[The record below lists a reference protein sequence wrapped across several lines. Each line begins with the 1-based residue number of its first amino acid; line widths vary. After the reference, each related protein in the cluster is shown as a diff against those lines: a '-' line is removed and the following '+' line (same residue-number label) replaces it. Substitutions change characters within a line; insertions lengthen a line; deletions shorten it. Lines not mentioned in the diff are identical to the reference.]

1 MFRLVSVEST
11 LFMQLLLLM
20 ALEVMLGGV
29 TVVHGTSP
37 SSDVIKLLSHW
48 KVLVYIDLLKVL
60 LGTL

>member
-1 MFRLVSVEST
+1 
-11 LFMQLLLLM
+11 M